1 MQIGNEDDSLRR
13 RLVQLTHLYF
23 RETFQELQK
32 IGIHPKQ
39 VPFMILLSDHEGLS
53 QREISEELG
62 ISPPTVAVSVKRLEK
77 SGLVERQE
85 DAKDQRR
92 CRTYLTTQ
100 GKAVICN
107 VKKCVEEKEALVF
120 QGFTEGEQCLMKR
133 FFDQM
138 IENLTEKKEETGKE
152 KTDV

>member
-92 CRTYLTTQ
+92 CRIYLTTQ
-100 GKAVICN
+100 GKRSAGIS
-107 VKKCVEEKEALVF
+107 
-120 QGFTEGEQCLMKR
+120 GIYR
-133 FFDQM
+133 R
-138 IENLTEKKEETGKE
+138 
-152 KTDV
+152 

>member
-1 MQIGNEDDSLRR
+1 MHNECGDDSLRR

-23 RETFQELQK
+23 RETFQELKK

-39 VPFMILLSDHEGLS
+39 VPFMILLSNQEGLS
-53 QREISEELG
+53 QREISKELG

-77 SGLVERQE
+77 SGMVERRTDE
-85 DAKDQRR
+85 KDQRR
-92 CRTYLTTQ
+92 CRIYLTRQ
-100 GKAVICN
+100 GKEVIN
-107 VKKCVEEKEALVF
+107 SGKKCVEEKEALVF
-120 QGFTEGEQCLMKR
+120 QGFTESEQCLMKR

-138 IENLTEKKEETGKE
+138 ITNLAEKKEDVGKE